1 MSNPAIEGLTYNYV
15 VIESLDGKRKI
26 DITNSIIFADYFEDI
41 LSPCVTMRMMVSNTT
56 SLYNFLPIRGGERVS
71 ISVTTA
77 SGEFTLDETYSMYVF
92 KVSDVMAKD
101 TRETFTL
108 HLVSR
113 EGITNETTRCFRKYG
128 GNIKTTVEAILK
140 NDLKT
145 EKYKEKNIENTSNS
159 YSFISNSRKP
169 FTVLTWLGPKAMPAS
184 SGGVSGG
191 GNTGEAKGTAG
202 YLFYENR
209 DGFNFKSI
217 DSLVSNTQ
225 VGSSS
230 ADSKNIPKYTFTG
243 AISANQQQNS
253 FIILNYNIEKN
264 IDLLKSLRVGMYSN
278 KTYFYDFYTGH
289 MDIYQYKLKDQ
300 IKNTLGTDDTIA
312 VSKEL
317 GDSWTRILV
326 RTSDRGVL
334 DTETVTKESGRDVAD
349 MAKSASRYN
358 ILFTQS
364 LNMVVPCNVNLKAG
378 ELIYAEFPAIEMTDK
393 KQIDKQQSGNYLI
406 KELRHHFEG
415 NQVVTSLKL
424 IRDSY
429 GLYGSTNR

>member
-26 DITNSIIFADYFEDI
+26 DITNSVIFADYYEDI
-41 LSPCVTMRMMVSNTT
+41 LSPCVTMSMMISNST
-56 SLYNFLPIRGGERVS
+56 SIYNSLPIRGGERVAF
-71 ISVTTA
+71 SVNTG
-77 SGEFTLDETYSMYVF
+77 SGEFTLDSEYSMYVF
-92 KVSDVMAKD
+92 KVSNVMAEDMK
-101 TRETFTL
+101 ETFTL

-113 EGITNETTRCFRKYG
+113 EGITNETTRCFKRYE
-128 GNIKTTVEAILK
+128 GNIKNTVEYILK

-145 EKYKEKNIENTSNS
+145 TKYKTNNVESTSNG
-159 YSFISNSRKP
+159 YNFIGNSRKP
-169 FTVLTWLGPKAMPAS
+169 FTVLTWLGPKAMPNT

-191 GNTGEAKGTAG
+191 GNDGEVKGTSG
-202 YLFYENR
+202 YLFYENK
-209 DGFNFKSI
+209 DGFNFKSV
-217 DSLVSNTQ
+217 DSLVSSTQ
-225 VGSSS
+225 IGSSS
-230 ADSKNIPKYTFTG
+230 ADSKNIVKYLYTG
-243 AISANQQQNS
+243 SVEANKERNA
-253 FIILNYNIEKN
+253 FVILNYNIERN

-289 MDIYQYKLKDQ
+289 MDIYTYKLKDQ

-317 GDSWTRILV
+317 GESWTRIMV

-334 DTETVTKESGRDVAD
+334 DKETVIKESGREVAD

-364 LNMVVPCNVNLKAG
+364 LNMVVPCNTKLKAG
-378 ELIYAEFPAIEMTDK
+378 DVIHAEFPAIEVTDK
-393 KQIDKQQSGNYLI
+393 KQVDNQQSGNYLI
-406 KELRHHFEG
+406 KELRHHFEL

-429 GLYGSTNR
+429 GLYGSSNR

>member
-1 MSNPAIEGLTYNYV
+1 
-15 VIESLDGKRKI
+15 
-26 DITNSIIFADYFEDI
+26 
-41 LSPCVTMRMMVSNTT
+41 
-56 SLYNFLPIRGGERVS
+56 
-71 ISVTTA
+71 
-77 SGEFTLDETYSMYVF
+77 
-92 KVSDVMAKD
+92 
-101 TRETFTL
+101 
-108 HLVSR
+108 
-113 EGITNETTRCFRKYG
+113 
-128 GNIKTTVEAILK
+128 
-140 NDLKT
+140 
-145 EKYKEKNIENTSNS
+145 
-159 YSFISNSRKP
+159 
-169 FTVLTWLGPKAMPAS
+169 
-184 SGGVSGG
+184 
-191 GNTGEAKGTAG
+191 
-202 YLFYENR
+202 
-209 DGFNFKSI
+209 
-217 DSLVSNTQ
+217 
-225 VGSSS
+225 
-230 ADSKNIPKYTFTG
+230 
-243 AISANQQQNS
+243 
-253 FIILNYNIEKN
+253 
-264 IDLLKSLRVGMYSN
+264 
-278 KTYFYDFYTGH
+278 